1 MVPSVNDLR
10 IWCEHAWLGGWS
22 TSPGVVIEVEGGRI
36 ADIGTGFPEPPAG
49 AQVLPGVTLPGF
61 VNSFATLSDRAL
73 RGFEG
78 GREELSAAGTELSE
92 CLDLERWTALAQAVL
107 AEMSLAG
114 FTTVGA
120 VVPVIAGLEPL
131 RVFRSMVDA
140 AERVGVRLTGFIP
153 APVGS
158 DDPSELDRWMSS
170 LADTFDHLKNHDLCR
185 GAALVHDVSTASVP
199 ALRALSHWAGQ
210 TGGPFA
216 GRVSADLDAHNA
228 CKAAHDATPIEVF
241 HEVGALANRGGF
253 LACHGVA
260 MTDDDAALLG
270 QSRGAVCVTATGDRE
285 LGTGVISLDALRN
298 NGARIVVGT
307 AIGAV
312 IDPFLEL
319 RTMEGH
325 ARLSAGRRPVLSP
338 AELLRS
344 ATTDGTIALGWRD
357 AGLLASGQRAD
368 LVTVSLHTPRM
379 AGTDPDA
386 VLAHLTSSATA
397 ADITHVTVN
406 GELIAEHGMH
416 RSGDVTAMLEAA
428 LAAVR

>member
-1 MVPSVNDLR
+1 
-10 IWCEHAWLGGWS
+10 
-22 TSPGVVIEVEGGRI
+22 
-36 ADIGTGFPEPPAG
+36 
-49 AQVLPGVTLPGF
+49 
-61 VNSFATLSDRAL
+61 
-73 RGFEG
+73 
-78 GREELSAAGTELSE
+78 
-92 CLDLERWTALAQAVL
+92 
-107 AEMSLAG
+107 
-114 FTTVGA
+114 
-120 VVPVIAGLEPL
+120 
-131 RVFRSMVDA
+131 
-140 AERVGVRLTGFIP
+140 
-153 APVGS
+153 
-158 DDPSELDRWMSS
+158 
-170 LADTFDHLKNHDLCR
+170 
-185 GAALVHDVSTASVP
+185 
-199 ALRALSHWAGQ
+199 
-210 TGGPFA
+210 
-216 GRVSADLDAHNA
+216 
-228 CKAAHDATPIEVF
+228 
-241 HEVGALANRGGF
+241 
-253 LACHGVA
+253 